1 MAHST
6 DDSIGSRYFHDVR
19 IHRGTPF
26 VVTNKDIM
34 VTSLLDTVLQSFF
47 YYLTMEPTLCRFAST
62 RFDSTNSKHNIS
74 SHKWSQNNIKPL
86 LLLTHNHR
94 DDVVVSVVLKATTRE
109 PVPSRNVKTRR
120 RRMQRC
126 WQGITLKTMK
136 TIIDRLW
143 NDVRPPPYPVHHA
156 MEDNFRCSW
165 SWNHRVL
172 KIQMPYHRDSSRNFG
187 TRRNT
192 IRRWD
197 VLVPSEATHHD
208 TAYCYWSHWDQ

>member
-26 VVTNKDIM
+26 VVMNKDIM

-94 DDVVVSVVLKATTRE
+94 DDVVVSVVLKATTRK

-120 RRMQRC
+120 QRTQRR

-136 TIIDRLW
+136 TIIDRRR
-143 NDVRPPPYPVHHA
+143 NVTRPPPYPVHHA
-156 MEDNFRCSW
+156 HGRQYSLFW
-165 SWNHRVL
+165 
-172 KIQMPYHRDSSRNFG
+172 I
-187 TRRNT
+187 
-192 IRRWD
+192 
-197 VLVPSEATHHD
+197 
-208 TAYCYWSHWDQ
+208 